1 VEKSPLKTT
10 IVQQCL
16 TKIYLADPSALTN
29 AMKSVYLAFGL
40 TETEIAFIQSAEMKR
55 DYFYTSPL
63 GRRMFQLNLGKLT
76 LSLIGAP
83 RHDLLDRLVSEKG
96 SGIPLCRDLLAAYRV
111 DYRRLLRHDAPADK
125 EGDPEK
131 RATKPERLPVSV
143 PPELPDRELPDKGRT
158 STSSSSAASV
168 SGFVEASIIFDAV
181 AAIPERRKKGEG
193 RAADLLAKK
202 LGISPSTVYQAIAIV
217 KAGDPELIE
226 QVKKGEIGF
235 KKACKIIR
243 QVKEAG

>member
-63 GRRMFQLNLGKLT
+63 GRRMFQLDLGILT
-76 LSLIGAP
+76 KALIGTPNHA
-83 RHDLLDRLVSEKG
+83 LLDRLVSEKG
-96 SGIPLCRDLLAAYRV
+96 GRIPLCRDLLAAYRV
-111 DYRRLLRHDAPADK
+111 DYRRLLRHDAPTDK

-143 PPELPDRELPDKGRT
+143 PPELPDLELPDKGRT
-158 STSSSSAASV
+158 ATSSSIAPF
-168 SGFVEASIIFDAV
+168 SGFVEASIIFDAI
-181 AAIPERRKKGEG
+181 ASIPERRKKGEG

-235 KKACKIIR
+235 KKACKSLR
-243 QVKEAG
+243 QPKNAG